1 MKWILVLQLLVNGQQ
16 VEVRSA
22 PFDDAAQCERSR
34 DDWIEQGADKKVKA
48 AECVSASPVPR
59 S

>member
-1 MKWILVLQLLVNGQQ
+1 MQWILVLTLLVNGQP
-16 VEVRSA
+16 VEIRSA

-34 DDWIEQGADKKVKA
+34 DDWIEVGADRKVSK
-48 AECVSASPVPR
+48 AECVSASTKPR